1 MTGANRILIG
11 LGWSG
16 IALFTIYR
24 AKTTR
29 DSAVERRPGFLT
41 DAVTLNRDLA
51 TEITFLAATAY
62 AFLIP
67 LRGGIGPIDS
77 IVLVGLFVLYCHR
90 HRHPRRV
97 EESDRHVGVPAY
109 FQAYPK
115 VPRIAVILF
124 GFLFSG
130 AIITAV
136 HPSQRGSN
144 SWGSSTASRSSS

>member
-51 TEITFLAATAY
+51 TEITFSS
-62 AFLIP
+62 P
-67 LRGGIGPIDS
+67 
-77 IVLVGLFVLYCHR
+77 
-90 HRHPRRV
+90 PRRT
-97 EESDRHVGVPAY
+97 R
-109 FQAYPK
+109 F
-115 VPRIAVILF
+115 
-124 GFLFSG
+124 
-130 AIITAV
+130 
-136 HPSQRGSN
+136 
-144 SWGSSTASRSSS
+144 